1 MRHVVIAAA
10 AILLQPA
17 AGVWAERCVGP
28 MDTSTLVTTTY
39 GITPFNQSDIVFC
52 DDFDSYCWANWNA
65 VPQTRWPGY
74 PPDPD
79 NTLCAD
85 PCDGLET
92 MVKQS
97 WAWNKPYS
105 GGPQFGV
112 GNAHYQAACGGG
124 MRLEGWNGNS
134 GWTSLEYVVIQA
146 GNNTDPVTG
155 GAAYGV
161 FDMTNAIAHRFP
173 DSDAVNGTDANPLV
187 LRFWL
192 HDNNNISA
200 PAGNRNWGQP
210 ANWPFYME
218 LTLGSDRAPTD
229 FAMSNPAI
237 AECVN
242 QLRNYPVICQLH
254 PSHTKPPGRP
264 SSCPPLSNT
273 VHASLAFGW
282 LAPIDTNPCDVET
295 GRKPTMYHAATF
307 DGLYWSQL
315 VANQF
320 PGNGGDFNYGM
331 GLGFFEM
338 TIRSNDYVV
347 RLVAPHDC
355 TGDGCPDPPGYEIST
370 SIATIPRQ
378 YTGPFN
384 HIGMGVGPACELD
397 PVTGDCK
404 AGKVRDQHG
413 FHYGWSNVYPDRP
426 VVFGGVGN
434 NSTGAC
440 CFNDPQNP
448 CQDMSAAACDAANGR
463 FSGPNTACA
472 STVCCPYPFADSD
485 YDGDVDQ
492 DDFGAYQLCF
502 TNTDGG
508 VPTGC
513 SCFNRDGDDD
523 VDGLDFEAF
532 NHCFSGANVP
542 WVAGG
547 SCNP

>member
-1 MRHVVIAAA
+1 MRLVLIAAA
-10 AILLQPA
+10 TILLQPV

-28 MDTSTLVTTTY
+28 RDTDALVTTTY
-39 GITPFNQSDIVFC
+39 NITPFSQSDIVFC
-52 DDFDSYCWANWNA
+52 DDFDSYCLTNYNT
-65 VPQTRWPGY
+65 VPRVQWPGY

-79 NTLCAD
+79 TTWCTS
-85 PCDGLET
+85 PTDGTET
-92 MVKQS
+92 YIKQS
-97 WAWNKPYS
+97 YHWAKPYS
-105 GGPQFGV
+105 GGPQFGL
-112 GNAHYQAACGGG
+112 GNAAYGSGGL
-124 MRLEGWNGNS
+124 RLEGWNGNS
-134 GWTSLEYVVIQA
+134 GWTSLNYVVIQA
-146 GNNTDPVTG
+146 GNNTDPIDG

-173 DSDAVNGTDANPLV
+173 DSDAVNGTDAFPLI

-192 HDNNNISA
+192 HCNNNISA
-200 PAGNRNWGQP
+200 PAGSRNWGQT

-229 FAMSNPAI
+229 YAMSNPAI

-242 QLRNYPVICQLH
+242 QQVNFPVICQQH
-254 PSHTKPPGRP
+254 PSHTKPPGLP
-264 SSCPPLSNT
+264 SSCPPLSST
-273 VHASLAFGW
+273 VHKSLAFGW
-282 LAPIDTNPCDVET
+282 LAPMDTNPCNVET

-307 DGLYWSQL
+307 DGLYWSRL
-315 VANQF
+315 VAGQY

-331 GLGFFEM
+331 GLGFFEI
-338 TIRSNDYVV
+338 TIRSTEYDV
-347 RLVAPHDC
+347 RLIAPYDC
-355 TGDGCPDPPGYEIST
+355 TDDGCPDPPGYDIGT

-378 YTGPFN
+378 YTGPFD

-404 AGKVRDQHG
+404 AGKVRDQHA
-413 FHYGWSNVYPDRP
+413 FHYGWGNVYPDRP

-434 NSTGAC
+434 SSTGAC

-448 CQDMSAAACDAANGR
+448 CQDLSAAACELAGGR
-463 FSGPNTACA
+463 FSGPNTTCA
-472 STVCCPYPFADSD
+472 ATICCPYPFADSD

-502 TNTDGG
+502 TNTGGG

-513 SCFNRDGDDD
+513 TCFNRDGDDD
-523 VDGLDFEAF
+523 VDGFDLEAF